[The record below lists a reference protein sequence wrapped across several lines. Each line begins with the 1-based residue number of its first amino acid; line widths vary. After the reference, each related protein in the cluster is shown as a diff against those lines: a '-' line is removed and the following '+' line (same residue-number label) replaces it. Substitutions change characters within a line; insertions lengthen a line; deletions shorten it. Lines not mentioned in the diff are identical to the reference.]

1 MGVSLSRSEFPGKG
15 SRAKLHT
22 EPLFSHSSL
31 FSLEKTGRDLSRSPE
46 SPTESQCQGVYASPC
61 YFTIGAQFSS
71 MPRFQKLGLVEGTRQ
86 SVSISPRLWGS
97 SPL

>member
-1 MGVSLSRSEFPGKG
+1 MGVSLSRSEFPGRG

-31 FSLEKTGRDLSRSPE
+31 FSLERTGRDPFRSPE

-61 YFTIGAQFSS
+61 YFTIGARFSS